1 LIDWYELKTDEIAD
15 ICTMMNPDNRM
26 FYAKFETPTFVN
38 QRLIGLR
45 RKKKEDDLDLM
56 LALLNTTLSIF
67 FIEAAGFGRG
77 QCVLDF
83 NKDSLSQC
91 SMLNPALLT
100 EKQVVDIKEK
110 FSALMARGIVDVEQ
124 DLQDPIRQDFDM
136 TVLSSYGIE
145 KYYDIIVNNLKS
157 MRHIRKAVKQN
168 VVMLRQISETEQ
180 HVLLNDTYIGLA
192 ADRGMEN

>member
-1 LIDWYELKTDEIAD
+1 
-15 ICTMMNPDNRM
+15 
-26 FYAKFETPTFVN
+26 
-38 QRLIGLR
+38 
-45 RKKKEDDLDLM
+45 M

-100 EKQVVDIKEK
+100 EKQVADIKEK

-124 DLQDPIRQDFDM
+124 DLQDPIRQDFDK
-136 TVLSSYGIE
+136 TVLSAYGIE

-157 MRHIRKAVKQN
+157 MRHIRKTVKQHA
-168 VVMLRQISETEQ
+168 VELRPHSNTIQYDFIIDDLY
-180 HVLLNDTYIGLA
+180 HNA
-192 ADRGMEN
+192 AEDRLS

>member
-1 LIDWYELKTDEIAD
+1 MHWYELKTDEIAD

-45 RKKKEDDLDLM
+45 RKKEEDDLDLM

-83 NKDSLSQC
+83 NKDSLSRC
-91 SMLNPALLT
+91 SMLNPTLLSK
-100 EKQVVDIKEK
+100 KQITDIKEK
-110 FSALMARGIVDVEQ
+110 FSALIARGIVDIEQ
-124 DLQDPIRQDFDM
+124 DLQDPIRQDFDK
-136 TVLSSYGIE
+136 TVLRAYGIE
-145 KYYDIIVNNLKS
+145 NYYDTIVNNLRS
-157 MRHIRKAVKQN
+157 MRHIRKTAKQN
-168 VVMLRQISETEQ
+168 IVMLTQKTETEQ
-180 HVLLNDTYIGLA
+180 YVPFNETIIGLA